1 MLLLAYV
8 VIGLLAG
15 LLAHLVMKGSALGL
29 LCDVA
34 SGCVGGTVG
43 GLLMSLFGP
52 TGQSPFLSLAAA
64 AVGGC
69 IVIMIAGPL
78 KSRL

>member
-15 LLAHLVMKGSALGL
+15 LLAHLIMKGSALGL
-29 LCDVA
+29 LCDIV
-34 SGCVGGTVG
+34 SGCVGGLVG

-52 TGQSPFLSLAAA
+52 AAQSPFPSLAAA

-69 IVIMIAGPL
+69 VVIMIVGPL